1 MKKCFIVML
10 AFFLL
15 SGILFAS
22 AYAAE
27 FSPVFPKQG
36 AKMVEPPNLTWAAGE
51 YDLFR
56 LVLVLPFPTGY
67 RVIPLWSVRPFF
79 PLPDWWWDYVDID
92 GWGFWMVIGLNTT
105 TRDYEI
111 TSWQY
116 FQKVYDC
123 VVEFPDANLDAFI
136 RDQIHK
142 PTGDIMASDLRGV
155 WFMFA
160 GSSSISDLSG
170 LEYLTDLYVLELGG
184 NSISEISPLGNLTK
198 LSCLTLGR
206 DWISDV
212 SPLAGI
218 TDLTTLDL
226 YENLVRDIRPLAT
239 LTNLT
244 ELHLFGN
251 IIEEIDALAGM
262 THLTQLELQ
271 DNQIQDIL
279 PLVENPGMD
288 AGDLVW
294 LPNNPLNAVSCSDYI
309 PELKSRGVLVVESC
323 R

>member
-1 MKKCFIVML
+1 MKRCFIIMT
-10 AFFLL
+10 AIFLL
-15 SGILFAS
+15 AGISFTTAH
-22 AYAAE
+22 AAE

-56 LVLVLPFPTGY
+56 LVMVLPFATGY
-67 RVIPLWSVRPFF
+67 QAIPIWSTRPFF
-79 PLPDWWWDYVDID
+79 LLPDWWWDYVDID

-105 TRDYEI
+105 TWDYEI
-111 TSWQY
+111 TPWQY

-136 RDQIHK
+136 RDQIGK
-142 PTGDIMASDLRGV
+142 PTGDIMASDLRGI
-155 WFMFA
+155 WYMFA

-170 LEYLTDLYVLELGG
+170 LEYLTDLFVLELGG
-184 NSISEISPLGNLTK
+184 NSITDISPLANLTK
-198 LSCLTLGR
+198 LFYLTLGVN
-206 DWISDV
+206 WISDV

-244 ELHLFGN
+244 ELYLFGN
-251 IIEEIDALAGM
+251 TIEEIDALADM

-271 DNQIQDIL
+271 DNQISDIL

-288 AGDLVW
+288 SGDIVYL
-294 LPNNPLNAVSCSDYI
+294 LNNPLNAVSCTVYV
-309 PELKSRGVLVVESC
+309 PELKSRGVGVAAIC
-323 R
+323 P